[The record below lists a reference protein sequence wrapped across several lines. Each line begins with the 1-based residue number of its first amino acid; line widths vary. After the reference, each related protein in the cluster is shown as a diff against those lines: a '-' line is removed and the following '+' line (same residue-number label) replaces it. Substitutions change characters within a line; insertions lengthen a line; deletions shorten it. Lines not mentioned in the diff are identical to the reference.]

1 MYRAV
6 ILQVAAS
13 FVTAAIAGMIAG
25 TSGAISAAL
34 GGAAYYIP
42 NLLFAM
48 RLSAASRRR
57 GASYPAA
64 FFIGEALKLFSAVG
78 ILAAIVHFYSAVI
91 WPALLAG
98 LIVTL
103 QAGFF
108 AFLKKT

>member
-1 MYRAV
+1 MYRAI

-13 FVTAAIAGMIAG
+13 VLTAAIAGIFAG
-25 TSGAISAAL
+25 LPGAISAAL
-34 GGAAYYIP
+34 GGAAYYFP
-42 NLLFAM
+42 NLLFAL
-48 RLSAASRRR
+48 RLSAKSRRSD
-57 GASYPAA
+57 ASYPAA
-64 FFIGEALKLFSAVG
+64 FFVGEALKLFSAVG
-78 ILAAIVHFYSAVI
+78 LLAAVVHFYSAVV